1 MFWAIEIAMIRKSI
15 VTAVIVCIASAT
27 TCLAQTDVRG
37 QVFSPTP
44 CHLAPKDQTVACIQM
59 VKPVKGEITFS
70 LNRKAR
76 KNGRKLR
83 RVKVTVDGD
92 GNFEETFKRAG
103 QYTVTFKPQGL
114 DGSSLVISPSEITV
128 KSKAGTQDTMFVVAH
143 KSYGRLPATSIASGC
158 TAE

>member
-1 MFWAIEIAMIRKSI
+1 MIRKSI

-27 TCLAQTDVRG
+27 TCLAQTDLRG

-44 CHLAPKDQTVACIQM
+44 CHLAPKDDTLACIQM
-59 VKPVKGEITFS
+59 VKPVAGEMEFR

-76 KNGRKLR
+76 KKGSKRLP
-83 RVKVTVDGD
+83 RVKVTVDKD
-92 GNFEETFKRAG
+92 GNFEGTFKHPG

-114 DGSSLVISPSEITV
+114 DGSSLVISPPEITV
-128 KSKAGTQDTMFVVAH
+128 KSKTGTQDTMFVVAH
-143 KSYGRLPATSIASGC
+143 KSYGRLPATSISSGC